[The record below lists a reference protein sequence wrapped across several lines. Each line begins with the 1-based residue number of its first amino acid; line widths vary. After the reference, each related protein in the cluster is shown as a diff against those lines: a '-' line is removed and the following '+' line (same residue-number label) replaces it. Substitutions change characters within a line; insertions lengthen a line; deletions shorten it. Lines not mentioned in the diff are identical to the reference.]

1 MFGKSWEMIKRGM
14 AVALS
19 VSLLAGAMSVSSSLP
34 TAAASTKRVEVGTK
48 GNVTI
53 NLDGRE
59 VWQAAADAMQKAQP
73 VTGDIA
79 DRIMAQTGSN
89 GNPVVLEDDIYKMEL
104 PAKALK
110 GLPTGLG
117 MEMYIS
123 AGAED
128 VAEDYTAAEEGE
140 AAAVVAE
147 VASASDL
154 EATGVAEKPVR
165 DFFASSMFSLIKE
178 NDEAAPAGG
187 AAAAGGEGYDLN
199 GSEHI
204 YFVLSNATDQD
215 VNYTVK
221 LGDLEILKTKV
232 LKSHGDTTGVI
243 GASVSDLIGVPA
255 STSNMVRAT
264 ESDMATASNL
274 MEEAE
279 LTDDVVAKVV
289 RTTLK
294 NFFIIYRSEETALGT
309 KAMVVTTADMKFKS
323 KDGGVFTTRGDKMVL
338 AVRDIDKNSEE
349 YKQAAATLQNN
360 NVDHAD
366 FAAVDISFRK
376 GGADEDY
383 EPCQGQIV
391 NVRIETKAIENFDPE
406 SMSIQ
411 HHLDDG
417 SLETVAGTTKKTVVE
432 ISDDAAEAANNTVA
446 VTEDQQTE
454 ITVEKKEDENVYTF
468 DEEANKAAMEAQL
481 STAGKSEFKME
492 VGDGETA
499 LTNDVKESG
508 APKKASA
515 AQTEVK
521 KNSVTKTISSAV
533 DANGVKTEVQE
544 EQGNGDIKVEDGK
557 VVADFVVDS
566 FSIYTIVGQNIN
578 TIEFLSA
585 DGNMY
590 EVTVDLRGVTNIPEG
605 AELVVEEVAQ
615 SEYDNY
621 LNKVAKALKTDADAF
636 TYAKLLDI
644 SIVYNGQEIQ
654 PNGTVGVEIQLID
667 GEDISNPQVVHF
679 GQKTEV
685 LDAAKTGKG
694 VAFETS
700 GFSIYA
706 VVEEAPTDYRRV
718 KIEFYNYDETH
729 IADMIVKNNDAEADI
744 KTILY
749 DPGTGTLPEKT
760 IFKGWW
766 QGDSANYTAADA
778 DIKKAKTIDDIRT
791 WVLNDYDFPDYTGD
805 DNMPVVKFYAM
816 VYKYFN
822 VTYYGDDEG
831 ISLGTH
837 TEYLL
842 TNENETNYTVSM
854 AYTPDANQNFKG
866 WIPTDETKP
875 NITEATS
882 TADNIYPNGTNI
894 TITGDVVFNV
904 EAPHGNWLVYNAN
917 GKGATYNA
925 PQFYLTNEKTS
936 PAINATE
943 ENMRRNG
950 YDFGGWYTATSGE
963 EDETGYTPVDETKP
977 FTFGGTLEE
986 NTNIYAKWTPVETA
1000 PYTVVLWGQNV
1011 DRSAYEVLGSYVGN
1025 GPVGQNIPY
1034 TVVENGDED
1043 YVTGVGNGNGHYTGF
1058 SIVDSDKTQQV
1069 KITPEGDAVLYLHYD
1084 RIDYNFKFY
1093 LYRDGTRNNQYD
1105 YPNNSGTGSN
1115 LDGLVTWHSNQT
1127 AHPSVTGYTI
1137 DSETVS
1143 GRTYYYFTMQAYYGE
1158 DISSKWPTYDKI
1170 TGANGREA
1178 VSYVMMVG
1186 TKLKPNPTNQG
1197 SGTVKGII
1205 TVMNENI
1212 LGATNDAN
1220 GNYVMIRFPDNYY
1233 NWRYHIW
1240 FETVEGED
1248 YTGKTTHTYN
1258 GRTYYEETVLTVR
1271 SSNTTDANQNEPKY
1285 TGFDYVTRLG
1295 QNNQGVWG
1303 GGHWTTGNNPTL
1315 YHLNYIYNRQSN
1327 TIQYFDGSYIDGNG
1341 NLIQNRATHL
1351 LHTSG
1356 SILQGAKIPESDR
1369 NYIPDL
1375 PEGENGYVFEGW
1387 YLDEA
1392 CSETYPWNTMPVDGI
1407 KVYAKWRQIEYRV
1420 FLHPNAGT
1428 DPTLDWGSE
1437 DQEMNFR
1444 RPYGGKVSTPTGRRT
1459 GYEFVGWFTDEGLTK
1474 VFTDSTELNDQTV
1487 TAAYDK
1493 TVDMTDPMDKWGN
1506 GATWN
1511 SDTQDKDGNPRDRFW
1526 ITKKLDL
1533 YAKWRKILVGADGIN
1548 VVYTGK
1554 DPDVQTE
1561 GTGIPTDELKYLDT
1575 APAVAKQAL
1584 TAPEGYVFDYWVVQR
1599 WNGSAFVDT
1608 DVIAYPG
1615 DSFEVLLDNAQQV
1628 QNEDHTEEHP
1638 SYTYTIQVRPK
1649 FALAEHETPTFIPW
1663 YANNETANT
1672 AGDDFVVFED
1682 NVEINA
1688 MQPIKPADTF
1698 TYTGYRF
1705 VGWARVPIE
1714 IVDAAQKKTT
1724 LDDALDSTTVDY
1736 SDDLFLEYRDD
1747 GNFYSTENTVG
1758 HGVGS
1763 AGVKV
1768 NGVAPDESSPYHAM
1782 VAVWEK
1788 IIELSIVKK
1797 LDGGTE
1803 FIELPDTYNIELT
1816 FTGSG
1821 LDRVVLPEGKELDA
1835 NGKVTITVEAD
1846 TPVSI
1851 FAPEGISVSVKEAS
1865 ASKEPFESTKY
1876 EKKIGEAAAVEIAE
1890 DAAQTLTDDTEITV
1904 TNTAKKIPIT
1914 GLDIDTAAART
1925 ALLSLFAFAM
1935 MCVLGFS
1942 LKRRYVSRR

>member
-1 MFGKSWEMIKRGM
+1 M
-14 AVALS
+14 
-19 VSLLAGAMSVSSSLP
+19 
-34 TAAASTKRVEVGTK
+34 
-48 GNVTI
+48 
-53 NLDGRE
+53 
-59 VWQAAADAMQKAQP
+59 
-73 VTGDIA
+73 
-79 DRIMAQTGSN
+79 
-89 GNPVVLEDDIYKMEL
+89 
-104 PAKALK
+104 
-110 GLPTGLG
+110 
-117 MEMYIS
+117 
-123 AGAED
+123 
-128 VAEDYTAAEEGE
+128 
-140 AAAVVAE
+140 
-147 VASASDL
+147 
-154 EATGVAEKPVR
+154 
-165 DFFASSMFSLIKE
+165 
-178 NDEAAPAGG
+178 
-187 AAAAGGEGYDLN
+187 
-199 GSEHI
+199 
-204 YFVLSNATDQD
+204 
-215 VNYTVK
+215 
-221 LGDLEILKTKV
+221 
-232 LKSHGDTTGVI
+232 
-243 GASVSDLIGVPA
+243 
-255 STSNMVRAT
+255 
-264 ESDMATASNL
+264 
-274 MEEAE
+274 
-279 LTDDVVAKVV
+279 
-289 RTTLK
+289 
-294 NFFIIYRSEETALGT
+294 
-309 KAMVVTTADMKFKS
+309 
-323 KDGGVFTTRGDKMVL
+323 
-338 AVRDIDKNSEE
+338 
-349 YKQAAATLQNN
+349 
-360 NVDHAD
+360 
-366 FAAVDISFRK
+366 
-376 GGADEDY
+376 
-383 EPCQGQIV
+383 
-391 NVRIETKAIENFDPE
+391 
-406 SMSIQ
+406 
-411 HHLDDG
+411 
-417 SLETVAGTTKKTVVE
+417 
-432 ISDDAAEAANNTVA
+432 
-446 VTEDQQTE
+446 
-454 ITVEKKEDENVYTF
+454 
-468 DEEANKAAMEAQL
+468 
-481 STAGKSEFKME
+481 
-492 VGDGETA
+492 
-499 LTNDVKESG
+499 
-508 APKKASA
+508 
-515 AQTEVK
+515 
-521 KNSVTKTISSAV
+521 
-533 DANGVKTEVQE
+533 
-544 EQGNGDIKVEDGK
+544 
-557 VVADFVVDS
+557 
-566 FSIYTIVGQNIN
+566 
-578 TIEFLSA
+578 
-585 DGNMY
+585 
-590 EVTVDLRGVTNIPEG
+590 TNIPEG
-605 AELVVEEVAQ
+605 AELVVEDVTQ
-615 SEYDNY
+615 SEYDSY
-621 LNKVAKALKTDADAF
+621 LNEAAKALKTNADAF

-644 SIVYNGQEIQ
+644 SIVYEGQEIQ
-654 PNGTVGVEIQLID
+654 PNGKVGVEIQLKD

-685 LDAAKTGKG
+685 LDAAKTGNG

-706 VVEEAPTDYRRV
+706 VVDEASTGYRRV
-718 KIEFYNYDETH
+718 KIEFYNYNGAS
-729 IADMIVKNNDAEADI
+729 IAGMIVKDNDTEDHL

-760 IFKGWW
+760 VFKGWW

-791 WVLNDYDFPDYTGD
+791 WVLNDYAFPDYTGD

-1011 DRSAYEVLGSYVGN
+1011 DRSAYEVLDSYVGN

-1043 YVTGVGNGNGHYTGF
+1043 YVTGVGNGKGHYTGF

-1295 QNNQGVWG
+1295 QNNQGDWG
-1303 GGHWTTGNNPTL
+1303 GGHWTTREGGETL

-1554 DPDVQTE
+1554 DPDVETE
-1561 GTGIPTDELKYLDT
+1561 GTGIPEDELKYLDT

-1599 WNGSAFVDT
+1599 WDGSAFVDT

-1615 DSFEVLLDNAQQV
+1615 DSFEVLLDNAHQV
-1628 QNEDHTEEHP
+1628 RNVDHTDEHP

-1649 FALAEHETPTFIPW
+1649 FALAEHKTPTFIPW

-1688 MQPIKPADTF
+1688 MQPIKPANTF
-1698 TYTGYRF
+1698 AYTGYKF

-1714 IVDAAQKKTT
+1714 IVDAENKKTSLDNT
-1724 LDDALDSTTVDY
+1724 LNNTTVDY

-1747 GNFYSTENTVG
+1747 GKFYSTENTVG
-1758 HGVGS
+1758 DGVGS

-1768 NGVAPDESSPYHAM
+1768 NGIAPDEESPYHAM
-1782 VAVWEK
+1782 VAVWEPITYTLTIK
-1788 IIELSIVKK
+1788 KEWDETYGIEDSVTVSVTL
-1797 LDGGTE
+1797 
-1803 FIELPDTYNIELT
+1803 
-1816 FTGSG
+1816 GSG
-1821 LDRVVLPEGKELDA
+1821 TATPYTLSNTNKWMVEIPEIAYGTA
-1835 NGKVTITVEAD
+1835 VTITEDPMA
-1846 TPVSI
+1846 TFKASYTW
-1851 FAPEGISVSVKEAS
+1851 APEDGSPETGEISGKV
-1865 ASKEPFESTKY
+1865 
-1876 EKKIGEAAAVEIAE
+1876 
-1890 DAAQTLTDDTEITV
+1890 LTSDTVVTIKNDTTITE
-1904 TNTAKKIPIT
+1904 T
-1914 GLDIDTAAART
+1914 GFDIDTTAART
-1925 ALLSLFAFAM
+1925 ALLSLFAFAV